1 MLRPSAGAAGSAE
14 CGNCGAVERRL
25 PLHDVRH
32 RGNFRKLCTT
42 CVLRLHSQSFCPT
55 CFTVYNPSPPRSSQN
70 DAVTCFKCYSSSH
83 TQCVGPNPP
92 NPYICPLCVTPNS
105 SKFALRKPNGA
116 SVDAKIGNG
125 NSNSNSCRVI
135 DKAAARVLL
144 AAARIA
150 ATSMSKAAMAAR
162 TEAER
167 RAKEAAFTRKRAREA
182 LEHVTHLAA
191 KEKVRRKEVLLVS
204 SHVRPS
210 GGGNVGSVVVNK
222 GDIGRNATPL
232 PVVVKNQRENLERV
246 DTSSEVL
253 AALNA
258 VDLTGNERFQ
268 GFEGH
273 NELAEVQAPDNTV
286 AMDVEENEG
295 LAVAP
300 DNVNG
305 LSIVQNNDG
314 GDENGK
320 SESLAKIEINNGQ
333 EVRINSGVVSIPAR
347 GDQDQQTRHSLA
359 VEHNK
364 SVLQE

>member
-105 SKFALRKPNGA
+105 SIFALRKPNGA

-125 NSNSNSCRVI
+125 NSNSCRVI

-204 SHVRPS
+204 SQVRPS

-258 VDLTGNERFQ
+258 VDLTGNEGLQ

-333 EVRINSGVVSIPAR
+333 EVRINSGMVSIPAR